1 MTTITELKNY
11 LLNADKIL
19 FSYQCPYLAFAKSI
33 NFIDD
38 DFVKNNPSNFSR
50 MSMSKMIRFLG
61 IDDMDISNYIYRQ
74 IEKGKT
80 LKEISE
86 SF

>member
-19 FSYQCPYLAFAKSI
+19 FYYQCPYLAFAKSI